1 MDHAWNHTKDMN
13 NWIFIILFFLVFVN
27 IVMIHVD
34 VVIFMFDGC
43 YYILGWKH
51 TTCEPFIYLF
61 IYFLP
66 FLHFETHKFCTD
78 IFLQFSHEFYWKF
91 VILKVCDRNPKHWMN
106 IVIILSPCC
115 IKHHKRSYF
124 ISFIQKKSFVTN
136 NSWTFNIFGPHGAGG
151 IKFNQGASSLW
162 FHTYLS

>member
-1 MDHAWNHTKDMN
+1 MDHAWNHTNNMN
-13 NWIFIILFFLVFVN
+13 NWVFIILIFLVFVN

-34 VVIFMFDGC
+34 VVIFMFGGC

-51 TTCEPFIYLF
+51 TTFEPHIYIYLF

-66 FLHFETHKFCTD
+66 FLHFEAHKFCTD
-78 IFLQFSHEFYWKF
+78 MFLQLSHEFYWNF

-115 IKHHKRSYF
+115 IKLHKQSYF
-124 ISFIQKKSFVTN
+124 IHSYKKSFFCHKQLLN
-136 NSWTFNIFGPHGAGG
+136 P
-151 IKFNQGASSLW
+151 
-162 FHTYLS
+162 